1 MHFTAWLA
9 PVFFLAMAIPASAAD
24 AVRLGEL
31 DDGSVLFLTQTEGA
45 SSLRTVYTRLTFSA
59 AREIAGTPGV
69 LAQVDVQSFDCVN
82 RTQETIRTELYG
94 NLAGDGEPLRVI
106 NFPAS
111 VRQRVAV
118 DIRADNTVAAI
129 FRSAC
134 GSVYLQAAPLTPT
147 RPPTVSSSSQPAAPV
162 TPTRPP
168 TVPSSGQLAQPA
180 FSPLPTAPGV
190 FVSTRQTIDPPAL
203 PPPVDIGQSLESAM
217 ANPLPRFPGTN
228 AQRNRATAAKE
239 APIIIVNGKPGECQA
254 NWTQYFVLQEFMRD
268 FAKMSLFIYAGP
280 RPIQR
285 ASDDLVDLE
294 DRIRRA
300 PIDVKYVLSLEKKS
314 AVVSRNGLINW
325 LARKRELATAGYRL
339 RADMHDDFFRQ
350 SSLSEEKLEKEDFEF
365 EIWER
370 DGYFVVAFRGT
381 SLPSGWI
388 SDARQ
393 ILNIDVGKGLYEYAD
408 QLIKYLIKGAR
419 IDRSRIATT
428 GHSLGGG
435 LAVYSHLRN
444 DTDFAIVFNPAEL
457 SWENQA
463 RAKNPLA
470 AGRVFNYMSYVPG
483 TDAADFVSQGSFV
496 AKEMLKLPLME
507 LPDGKLY
514 GKRFYL
520 PITVFS
526 SEWNLA
532 ETAGIVTGVGAITPY
547 GLSAGIVAAA
557 ESASIA
563 PNSRVATAKT
573 RGIETAGATAAAT
586 FWHHKVRSTILGG
599 FFGIAAYNKVAPI
612 ENIAW
617 GIFQMHIMNPLAA
630 AAETRFFE
638 PVSLTCTGP
647 ATPALVKQQVDIT
660 SRVGNFLKLADV
672 VARAPKESTPAKQ
685 LK

>member
-59 AREIAGTPGV
+59 AREIAGTPSV

-118 DIRADNTVAAI
+118 DIRAGNTVAAI

-168 TVPSSGQLAQPA
+168 TVPSSSQLAQPA

-190 FVSTRQTIDPPAL
+190 FVPTRQTIDPPAL

-217 ANPLPRFPGTN
+217 ANPLPPYPGTN
-228 AQRNRATAAKE
+228 AERNRATAAQG

-254 NWTQYFVLQEFMRD
+254 NWAQYFVLQEFMRD
-268 FAKMSLFIYAGP
+268 FAKMSLFVYAGP

-300 PIDVKYVLSLEKKS
+300 PIDVKPVLLREKPS
-314 AVVSRNGLINW
+314 AVKSRDELIERR
-325 LARKRELATAGYRL
+325 ARKRELATAGYRL
-339 RADMHDDFFRQ
+339 RADMHDDFFRK
-350 SSLSEEKLEKEDFEF
+350 SKLSEEKLEKEDFEF

-381 SLPSGWI
+381 SQPSGWE

-408 QLIKYLIKGAR
+408 KLIKYLIKDAR
-419 IDRSRIATT
+419 IDRSSIATT

-457 SWENQA
+457 SSENHA
-463 RAKNPLA
+463 RAKNPRA
-470 AGRVFNYMSYVPG
+470 AEQVFNYMSYVPG
-483 TDAADFVSQGSFV
+483 TDAADLVSQGSFV
-496 AKEMLKLPLME
+496 AKEMLKLPFME

-520 PITVFS
+520 PIPVWG
-526 SEWNLA
+526 SEWGFAKHAAIASGVLA
-532 ETAGIVTGVGAITPY
+532 ITPSGVGA
-547 GLSAGIVAAA
+547 GMVVAAG
-557 ESASIA
+557 SASIA
-563 PNSRVATAKT
+563 PDSRVATAKT
-573 RGIETAGATAAAT
+573 RGIATAGAMAVR
-586 FWHHKVRSTILGG
+586 KIKLNPVRSTIRGG
-599 FFGIAAYNKVAPI
+599 IGFVAAYNTVAPM
-612 ENIAW
+612 ENIFW
-617 GIFQMHIMNPLAA
+617 GIFQMHIMQPLEAA
-630 AAETRFFE
+630 AATRFFD

-647 ATPALVKQQVDIT
+647 ATPAFVKQQVDT
-660 SRVGNFLKLADV
+660 TNRVGNFLNLAYK
-672 VARAPKESTPAKQ
+672 VARAPKESTPAKR